1 MMKRPLNQLL
11 GIAVSLVSVSVTPVM
26 AQATWQQPPAP
37 IASMLDTPWYPGV
50 SISPHH
56 QWLVRLHRPPL
67 TPLAKLAQPR
77 LQLAGQQ
84 INPVLRAPAR
94 AYAFVGLTIQNIQTG
109 AQTPVTLPQSEGIRN
124 LRWSPTGSLLAFTLD
139 QPDGVVL
146 WVADMATGQA
156 RQLTGPTLNNTYGTP
171 CRWISDAA
179 GLLCKMVPPELGD
192 PPSSASVPTGPRIEQ
207 NLGRTAP
214 VRTYTNLLESPADE
228 TLFEYYLT
236 SELVRVNL
244 QGDRTV
250 LTSPQLIAS
259 MAPSPDGNWIL
270 LRTIQRPFS
279 YQVPA
284 RLFPRRVSVLDATGQ
299 EVYRVDD
306 LPLADDIPVTF
317 DSVRTGRRT
326 TGWRSD
332 RPATLYWVE
341 ALDEGDASQEVAQRD
356 AVWQL
361 SAPFQKAPQPL
372 WQTTLRYNDILW
384 GNDTLALGVEAWY
397 DTRRVRVW
405 QLNPAAPEQVPVL
418 LDDRDYQD
426 RYNDPGQP
434 MTTPGPYHRRVL
446 MLAPDQQ
453 SLYLQGRGASPEGV
467 YPFLDR
473 WQLTTQEKTRLWQ
486 AADPYYET
494 VTALLNDQGTQLIT
508 YRQSTEET
516 PNYWRQDL
524 VTGQQT
530 ALTDFADPRSWY
542 RDLTPQVIRYERAD
556 GVLLSATLYLPPG
569 HNPTV
574 DGPLPT
580 LLWAYPQEFKS
591 RDAASQVTAAE
602 NAFRRPY
609 AYDPRF
615 LLTQGYAVVMGPTM
629 PIIGEGA
636 AEPNDTYVQQLTQS
650 AAAVVNYLVE
660 QGVSQRH
667 QLAIGG
673 HSYGAFT
680 AANLLAHTD
689 LFQAGIANSGAY
701 NRSLTP
707 FGFQGEQRTFWEATE
722 TYLDM
727 SPFTQAATIT
737 EPLLLI
743 HGANDEN
750 AGTYPIQSERLYG
763 AMKGLGGTVRWVE
776 LPLEGHGYESRE
788 AVGHVLWEMDRWLAT
803 YLKDGDR
810 TPTEAQRPEASVP

>member
-1 MMKRPLNQLL
+1 MKFSLKILL
-11 GIAVSLVSVSVTPVM
+11 GIAVSIVSLPPPSVM
-26 AQATWQQPPAP
+26 AQATWQSPPEP

-50 SISPHH
+50 TISPNH
-56 QWLVRLHRPPL
+56 QWLVRVQRPLLP
-67 TPLAKLAQPR
+67 TIAELAQPR
-77 LQLAGQQ
+77 LQLAGLQLD
-84 INPVLRAPAR
+84 PALRSPAR
-94 AYAFVGLTIQNIQTG
+94 AYAFVGLTVQHLQTG
-109 AQTPVTLPQSEGIRN
+109 QQTTVTLPQSAGIRN
-124 LRWSPTGSLLAFTLD
+124 LRWSPTGNRLAFTLD
-139 QPDGVVL
+139 QQTGVEL
-146 WVADMATGQA
+146 WVAEMATGTA
-156 RQLTGPTLNNTYGTP
+156 RQLTGPILNNTYGPP
-171 CRWISDAA
+171 CRWISDEA
-179 GLLCKMVPPELGD
+179 GLLCKIVPPDQGA
-192 PPSSASVPTGPRIEQ
+192 PPASNVVPMGPRIEQ
-207 NLGRTAP
+207 NMGRTAP
-214 VRTYTNLLESPADE
+214 VRTYTNLLETPADE
-228 TLFEYYLT
+228 ALFEYYLT
-236 SELVRVNL
+236 SVLVRVDL
-244 QGDRTV
+244 QGDRTP
-250 LTSPQLIAS
+250 LTSPQLIAA
-259 MAPSPDGNWIL
+259 MAPSPDGKWIL

-284 RLFPRRVSVLDATGQ
+284 RLFPKRISVIDFNGE

-341 ALDEGDASQEVAQRD
+341 ALDEGDASKDVAQRD
-356 AVWQL
+356 AVFQL
-361 SAPFQKAPQPL
+361 AAPFQTEPQPL
-372 WQTTLRYNDILW
+372 WTTTLRYNDILW
-384 GNDTLALGVEAWY
+384 GNDDLALGVEAWY
-397 DTRRVRVW
+397 DTRRLRVW
-405 QLNPAAPEQVPVL
+405 QLNPSAPEQPPRL

-434 MTTPGPYHRRVL
+434 LTTPGPYQRRVL
-446 MLAPDQQ
+446 LLSPDHR
-453 SLYLQGRGASPEGV
+453 SVYLRGRGASPEGV

-473 WQLTTQEKTRLWQ
+473 WNLTTQEKTRLWQ
-486 AADPYYET
+486 AADPYFES
-494 VTALLNDQGTQLIT
+494 VTALLNPQGTQIIT
-508 YRQSTEET
+508 QRESAEEP
-516 PNYWRQDL
+516 PNYWLQDL
-524 VTGQQT
+524 VTGEKT
-530 ALTDFADPRSWY
+530 ALTDFADPRPWY
-542 RDLTPQVIRYERAD
+542 RDLEPQVIRYERAD

-569 HNPTV
+569 YDLAAN
-574 DGPLPT
+574 GPLPT

-591 RDAASQVTAAE
+591 RDAASQVTTAE

-615 LLTQGYAVVMGPTM
+615 LLTQGYAIVMGPTM
-629 PIIGEGA
+629 PIIGEGE

-650 AAAVVNYLVE
+650 AEAVVNYLVE
-660 QGVSQRH
+660 RGISRRD

-680 AANLLAHTD
+680 AANLLAHTE

-707 FGFQGEQRTFWEATE
+707 FGFQGEQRTFWAATA
-722 TYLDM
+722 TYLEM
-727 SPFTQAATIT
+727 SPFTHAARIN

-743 HGANDEN
+743 HGGNDEN

-803 YLKDGDR
+803 YLKGDDR
-810 TPTEAQRPEASVP
+810 TPEQQPLQEAIAP

>member
-1 MMKRPLNQLL
+1 
-11 GIAVSLVSVSVTPVM
+11 M
-26 AQATWQQPPAP
+26 AQATWQQPPEP

-50 SISPHH
+50 IISPNH
-56 QWLVRLHRPPL
+56 QWLVQLHRPPL
-67 TPLAKLAQPR
+67 TSLSELAQPR
-77 LQLAGQQ
+77 LQLAGLQ
-84 INPVLRAPAR
+84 INPALRAPAR
-94 AYAFVGLTIQNIQTG
+94 AYAFVGLTIQSIQTG
-109 AQTPVTLPQSEGIRN
+109 EQTTIELPQSAGIRN
-124 LRWSPTGSLLAFTLD
+124 LSWSPTGNLLAFTLD
-139 QPDGVVL
+139 QPDGVEL
-146 WVADMATGQA
+146 WLADMATGQTQ
-156 RQLTGPTLNNTYGTP
+156 QLTGPTLNNTYGAP
-171 CRWISDAA
+171 CRWISDEA
-179 GLLCKMVPPELGD
+179 GLLCKMVPPELGE
-192 PPSSASVPTGPRIEQ
+192 PPIASPVPTGPRIEQ

-228 TLFEYYLT
+228 ALFEHYLT
-236 SELVRVNL
+236 SVLVRVSL

-250 LTSPQLIAS
+250 LTPSQLIAS
-259 MAPSPDGNWIL
+259 MAPSPDGQWIL
-270 LRTIQRPFS
+270 LRTLQRPFS

-284 RLFPRRVSVLDATGQ
+284 RLFPKRISVLDHDGQ
-299 EVYRVDD
+299 EVYRVAD

-326 TGWRSD
+326 IGWRSD

-341 ALDEGDASQEVAQRD
+341 ALDGGDASQEVAQRD
-356 AVWQL
+356 AVFQL
-361 SAPFQKAPQPL
+361 PAPFQREPQPL
-372 WQTTLRYNDILW
+372 WKTTLRYNDILW

-405 QLNPAAPEQVPVL
+405 QLNPAAPEQPPIL

-434 MTTPGPYHRRVL
+434 VTTPGPYHRRVL
-446 MLAPDQQ
+446 MLAPDNQ
-453 SLYLQGRGASPEGV
+453 SLYLRGRGASPEGV

-486 AADPYYET
+486 AADPYYESVT
-494 VTALLNDQGTQLIT
+494 VLLNNQATQLIT
-508 YRQSTEET
+508 HRESTEET

-530 ALTDFADPRSWY
+530 ALTDFADPRPWY
-542 RDLTPQVIRYERAD
+542 RDLIPQVIRYERAD

-569 HNPTV
+569 HEPIT

-591 RDAASQVTAAE
+591 RDAASQVTTAE

-609 AYDPRF
+609 SYDPRF

-629 PIIGEGA
+629 PIIGEGEV
-636 AEPNDTYVQQLTQS
+636 EPNDTYVQQLTQS
-650 AAAVVNYLVE
+650 AEAVVNYLIE
-660 QGVSQRH
+660 NGISRPD

-707 FGFQGEQRTFWEATE
+707 FGFQGEQRTFWEATDA
-722 TYLDM
+722 YLDM
-727 SPFTQAATIT
+727 SPFTHAANIN

-788 AVGHVLWEMDRWLAT
+788 AVGHVLWEMERWLAT

-810 TPTEAQRPEASVP
+810 TTEDAHRQEVMAPSSTP